1 MGVDLATNSHGL
13 RDYEYRYERTPDT
26 LLVANFPELHDVQH
40 YRLQEITDLMK
51 QAADEDGVAFIDLRD
66 SVKNQDSSK
75 VWVTRPDPH
84 PNSLANKFYA
94 DALCQK
100 LRTLQ

>member
-26 LLVANFPELHDVQH
+26 LLVANFPELHDAQH

-66 SVKNQDSSK
+66 FVNNEDSSK
-75 VWVTRPDPH
+75 
-84 PNSLANKFYA
+84 FG
-94 DALCQK
+94 
-100 LRTLQ
+100 